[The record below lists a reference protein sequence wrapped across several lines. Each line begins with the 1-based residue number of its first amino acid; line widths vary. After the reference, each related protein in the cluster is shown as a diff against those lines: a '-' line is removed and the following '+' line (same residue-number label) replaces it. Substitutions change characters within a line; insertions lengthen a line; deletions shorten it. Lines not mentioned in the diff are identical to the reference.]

1 MTPATR
7 HTRFLKTDANLVAT
21 VFVAEAATTQ
31 ECSAGRNRLWLAAAE
46 VVLAAQQVALQRKRR
61 Q

>member
-7 HTRFLKTDANLVAT
+7 HTRFLKTDANLIAT
-21 VFVAEAATTQ
+21 VPVAEAAGS
-31 ECSAGRNRLWLAAAE
+31 EGWNRLWLAVAE